1 MAIIKKMYADP
12 AMYVRLKESPAE
24 LPVRTKFTVT
34 LKLGE
39 KEFTSTTPEVEI
51 K

>member
-1 MAIIKKMYADP
+1 MDIIKKIHTDP
-12 AMYVRLKESPAE
+12 AMYVKFKESPAE

-39 KEFTSTTPEVEI
+39 REFTSTTPEVEI